1 MVCICLV
8 ALTTQVVRQ
17 GGIRQSSGMHQG
29 VPWFRLADALQEEL
43 RKTLVDAM
51 RLLRINIGAGGAGG
65 AMSTTGA
72 EAVGA
77 AQQRAGSMTL
87 MTQGAGGAVVASD
100 SDVIRGLD
108 EVDMQ
113 FIKDKLVSEG
123 ERGARDQP
131 VRHLFLTR
139 AWRMVV
145 CWQVTKP
152 YSDCVRITDFSV
164 FCEG

>member
-1 MVCICLV
+1 M

-77 AQQRAGSMTL
+77 AQQRPGAMTL
-87 MTQGAGGAVVASD
+87 GAGGAVASD

-123 ERGARDQP
+123 EAASQSG
-131 VRHLFLTR
+131 T
-139 AWRMVV
+139 
-145 CWQVTKP
+145 
-152 YSDCVRITDFSV
+152 SS
-164 FCEG
+164 